1 MFIGEYEY
9 SLDSKG
15 RVAIPAKFR
24 ANLASGCVVTR
35 GIDNCLFLYPKEEW
49 ERLAKRLANLPI
61 SQSNS
66 RAFTRLMLAGAMDV
80 EMDKQGRIV
89 LPKYLREYAQ
99 LVDKDKAVVAGLYNR
114 MEIWDANK
122 WEKYKKQAENSSSD
136 IAEQLKEL
144 GV

>member
-9 SLDSKG
+9 SLDKKG

-49 ERLAKRLANLPI
+49 EKLAKKLANLPI

-99 LVDKDKAVVAGLYNR
+99 LIDKDKVVVAGLYNR
-114 MEIWDANK
+114 MEIWDVNK
-122 WEKYKKQAENSSSD
+122 WEKYKKRAENSSSD